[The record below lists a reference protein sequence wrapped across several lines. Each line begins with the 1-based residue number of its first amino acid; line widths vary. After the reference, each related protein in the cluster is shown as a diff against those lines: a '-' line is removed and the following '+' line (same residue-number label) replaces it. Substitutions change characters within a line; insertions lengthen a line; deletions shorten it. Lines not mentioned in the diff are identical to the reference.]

1 MPRPSTGRRPLILVA
16 SLTLLIAALV
26 LCVDRGL
33 GGDMYMDLFTG
44 RFIAEHGM
52 VSHDPF
58 PTAAQG
64 QEWLN
69 QQWLSQLLF
78 FWAGWAVG
86 LTGISIVYAL
96 LLAIPLGLLLWAC
109 RRKGPWMLLA
119 IAALYFPGMLAVIH
133 PRAAGFTVMA
143 FSLLVIL
150 ILAVWRVPL
159 RDGGLGAQPRLAL
172 AAIAALFAVWANL
185 HGGFVAGLLLIALV
199 SVGLAVDRFRG
210 LSGVVASHRVGLL
223 ALAGVL
229 GATIASLATPLGAQI
244 WAYFQSFSNPA
255 IRFAST
261 EWQSA
266 LQSVPAMG
274 YLGVCA
280 LFAAWLWWRSP
291 RPRQI
296 APLLVALGFVA
307 FAGFS
312 MRNMI
317 FVAPA
322 LAFQV
327 AWAAPNRAEQRLRA
341 PIAIAATA
349 AIGAVLT
356 WAAVLGPAQAQPQLR
371 APAVEYAI
379 DHPPKTGRIATYA
392 GTASYMLWREP
403 DTPVAID
410 GRLEHYTEGQLHD
423 NYAIVRG
430 LQADLTIPLEA
441 LDVTAAI
448 VHVPCAI
455 EILEAHGFV
464 VELTA
469 PDGTYL
475 VRRGECCGAD

>member
-1 MPRPSTGRRPLILVA
+1 MVLVA
-16 SLTLLIAALV
+16 SLTLLVAALV

-44 RFIAEHGM
+44 RFISEHGP

-58 PTAAQG
+58 PTVAQG

-78 FWAGWAVG
+78 FWVNLAVG
-86 LTGISIVYAL
+86 LTGISIAYAL

-119 IAALYFPGMLAVIH
+119 IAALYFPGLLAVIH

-143 FSLLVIL
+143 FSLLVVL
-150 ILAVWRVPL
+150 ILAVWRVPSSEA
-159 RDGGLGAQPRLAL
+159 GLGTRPRVAL
-172 AAIAALFAVWANL
+172 AVIAVLFAVWANL

-199 SVGLAVDRFRG
+199 SAGLALDRFRG
-210 LSGVVASHRVGLL
+210 LGGAVASHRVALL

-229 GATIASLATPLGAQI
+229 GAAIASLATPLGGQI
-244 WAYFQSFSNPA
+244 WSYFQSFSNPA

-274 YLGVCA
+274 YLAICA
-280 LFAAWLWWRSP
+280 AFAVGLWWRSP

-307 FAGFS
+307 FAAFS
-312 MRNMI
+312 MRNLI

-327 AWAAPNRAEQRLRA
+327 AWAAPNRTHQRLRA
-341 PIAIAATA
+341 PIALAGTA
-349 AIGAVLT
+349 AIGAMVT

-379 DHPPKTGRIATYA
+379 DHPPTSGRIATYA

-410 GRLEHYTEGQLHD
+410 GRLEHYTAGQLHD
-423 NYAIVRG
+423 NYIIVRG
-430 LQADLTIPLEA
+430 WHTDLTRFLDE

-448 VHVPCAI
+448 VHVPSAI

-464 VELTA
+464 PQVAA

-475 VRRGECCGAD
+475 VRRGLCCRSD

>member
-1 MPRPSTGRRPLILVA
+1 MSRPPTGRRPLILVA
-16 SLTLLIAALV
+16 ALTLLIAALV

-33 GGDMYMDLFTG
+33 GGDLYMDLFTG
-44 RFIAEHGM
+44 RFVAEHGV

-58 PTAAQG
+58 PTVAQG

-78 FWAGWAVG
+78 FWAGWAIG
-86 LTGISIVYAL
+86 LTGISILYAL

-109 RRKGPWMLLA
+109 RRKGPWMLVA

-143 FSLLVIL
+143 FSFLVIL
-150 ILAVWRVPL
+150 ILAVWRAPV
-159 RDGGLGAQPRLAL
+159 RAGGLGARPRLAL
-172 AAIAALFAVWANL
+172 GVIAALFAVWANL

-199 SVGLAVDRFRG
+199 SAGLAVDRFRG
-210 LSGVVASHRVGLL
+210 LSGVVATHRVALL
-223 ALAGVL
+223 VLAGVL
-229 GATIASLATPLGAQI
+229 GGAIASLATPLGGQI
-244 WAYFQSFSNPA
+244 WEYFQSFSNPA

-261 EWQSA
+261 EWMPV
-266 LQSVPAMG
+266 LQSVPAIG
-274 YLGVCA
+274 YLSVCA
-280 LFAAWLWWRSP
+280 AFATWLWWRSP
-291 RPRQI
+291 KPRQI
-296 APLLVALGFVA
+296 APLLVALGFIA
-307 FAGFS
+307 FAAFS

-322 LAFQV
+322 LALQI
-327 AWAAPNRAEQRLRA
+327 AWAAPNRPDQGLRA
-341 PIAIAATA
+341 PIALAGSAAVA
-349 AIGAVLT
+349 AVVA
-356 WAAVLGPAQAQPQLR
+356 WAAVLGPAEAQPQLR
-371 APAVEYAI
+371 APAVEYAV
-379 DHPPKTGRIATYA
+379 DHPPEAGRIATYA

-410 GRLEHYTEGQLHD
+410 GRLEHYSEGQLHD

-448 VHVPCAI
+448 VHVPRAI
-455 EILEAHGFV
+455 ELLEAHGFV
-464 VELTA
+464 VVLAA

-475 VRRGECCGAD
+475 VRRGQCCAD

>member
-1 MPRPSTGRRPLILVA
+1 MSRPSTGLRPLILVA
-16 SLTLLIAALV
+16 SLTLMIAGLV

-33 GGDMYMDLFTG
+33 GGDLYMDLFTG
-44 RFIAEHGM
+44 RFVAEHGV

-58 PTAAQG
+58 PTVAQG

-78 FWAGWAVG
+78 FWVGWAIG

-96 LLAIPLGLLLWAC
+96 LLAIPLGLLLWVC
-109 RRKGPWMLLA
+109 RHKGPWMLLA
-119 IAALYFPGMLAVIH
+119 IAALYFPGMLGVIH

-150 ILAVWRVPL
+150 ILAVWRAPVGE
-159 RDGGLGAQPRLAL
+159 DGLGARPRLAL
-172 AAIAALFAVWANL
+172 AAIAVLFAVWANL
-185 HGGFVAGLLLIALV
+185 HGGFVAGLLLIGLV
-199 SVGLAVDRFRG
+199 FAGLALDRYRG
-210 LSGVVASHRVGLL
+210 LTEAVASHRVGLL

-229 GATIASLATPLGAQI
+229 GAVIASLGTPLGGQI
-244 WAYFQSFSNPA
+244 WEYFRSFGNPA

-261 EWQSA
+261 EWQSV
-266 LQSVPAMG
+266 LQSIPATA
-274 YLGVCA
+274 YLGICA
-280 LFAAWLWWRSP
+280 AFSGWLWWRTP
-291 RPRQI
+291 RPRQV
-296 APLLVALGFVA
+296 APLLVALGFIA
-307 FAGFS
+307 FAAFS
-312 MRNMI
+312 MRNII

-322 LAFQV
+322 LALQI
-327 AWAAPNRAEQRLRA
+327 AWAAPNRPEQGHRA

-349 AIGAVLT
+349 AIGAVAA

-379 DHPPKTGRIATYA
+379 DHPPKTGRIVAYA
-392 GTASYMLWREP
+392 GTGSYMLWRDP

-410 GRLEHYTEGQLHD
+410 GRLEHYSEGQLHD
-423 NYAIVRG
+423 NYAILRG
-430 LQADLTIPLEA
+430 HQTDLSIPLEA

-448 VHVPCAI
+448 VRVPRAVD
-455 EILEAHGFV
+455 ILEAHGFEV
-464 VELTA
+464 KLAA

-475 VRRGECCGAD
+475 VLRRECCAE